1 MRLIKD
7 RDQWLAAMNTA
18 MTGKGGG
25 GIFLTR

>member
-18 MTGKGGG
+18 MMGKGGG
-25 GIFLTR
+25 GGLTR